1 MLSNADKRVL
11 KEFSIAIRQQFP
23 EARIWAFGSRTKG
36 LAIEE
41 SDLDVCVV
49 IEKLNDDADRHIM
62 ETAWK
67 IGFENDIVISTV
79 SYSSNEFDQ
88 GPCSESMLVENILGE
103 GIAA

>member
-1 MLSNADKRVL
+1 MLSKKDNQVL
-11 KEFSIAIRQQFP
+11 KKFSTAIRQQFP
-23 EARIWAFGSRTKG
+23 EARIWAFGSRAKG
-36 LAIEE
+36 TAIDE

-49 IEKLNDDADRHIM
+49 IKNLNDDTDTLIM

-79 SYSSNEFDQ
+79 SYSSKEFDE
-88 GPCSESMLVENILGE
+88 GPCSESMLVENILSK

>member
-1 MLSNADKRVL
+1 MLSKKDNQVL
-11 KEFSIAIRQQFP
+11 REFSTAIRQQFP
-23 EARIWAFGSRTKG
+23 EARIWAFGSRAKG
-36 LAIEE
+36 TAIDE

-49 IEKLNDDADRHIM
+49 IKNLNDDTDTLIM

-79 SYSSNEFDQ
+79 SYSSKEFDE